1 MGVGG
6 SSALGPW
13 GRVRGWRG
21 RGLQLPPAKAL
32 RAFCAYFCQPLPAS
46 PQTRNSR
53 GEPSFRGRG
62 PPRLAAS
69 PLPPLVRQSRVM
81 PPPRPAPHGHGA
93 ATRGGERREGPSA
106 PDVEDV
112 QRDAR
117 PRGDFAAS
125 PPPFRRRREWPPC
138 PPPRPRPG
146 PDAAA
151 RRCRGARQP
160 MGSEEVGRRAA
171 VTLPGTGA
179 RRLGAREPRPRPG
192 RGGGA
197 GGWEE
202 EPPSSSPRTTAPQ
215 AAEDRPGRTP
225 YSPRPRPPA

>member
-1 MGVGG
+1 MGAGP
-6 SSALGPW
+6 LGPRARMAKP
-13 GRVRGWRG
+13 GA
-21 RGLQLPPAKAL
+21 PASAGKGPARFL
-32 RAFCAYFCQPLPAS
+32 RLLLPAPPGVS
-46 PQTRNSR
+46 PDTELPGRALISRRGTAPSRSRPSPATRPA
-53 GEPSFRGRG
+53 EPGD
-62 PPRLAAS
+62 AS
-69 PLPPLVRQSRVM
+69 PT
-81 PPPRPAPHGHGA
+81 PRPHGHGA

-112 QRDAR
+112 PRDAR
-117 PRGDFAAS
+117 PGGTSRRR
-125 PPPFRRRREWPPC
+125 PPPFRRRREWPPS
-138 PPPRPRPG
+138 PRPRPRPG

-160 MGSEEVGRRAA
+160 MGSEEVGLRAA
-171 VTLPGTGA
+171 VTRPGTGA

-197 GGWEE
+197 GEWEE

-225 YSPRPRPPA
+225 DAPRPRPPA